1 MFDRILLLLLIL
13 LLPLGILASR
23 AITGEVSFGGGQSTQ
38 LQEQQITELVQKLTQ
53 NTAAVP
59 SQTVAGADFTITAVL
74 LATETGRLKIVG
86 MAPQNQELLWVWTA
100 STDSKQKKS
109 LAASASAQPIWD
121 GPLVIQPQVG
131 GLFTVEVD
139 VSVMAGVVE
148 VRLEQGKSTS
158 LVRFDLVR
166 KVQLQNSN

>member
-1 MFDRILLLLLIL
+1 MFDRILLLLLVL

-23 AITGEVSFGGGQSTQ
+23 AITGEVSFAGSPSAQ

-53 NTAAVP
+53 NAAAP
-59 SQTVAGADFTITAVL
+59 SQSNLGPDFTITAVL
-74 LATETGRLKIVG
+74 LASESGRLKIVG

-100 STDSKQKKS
+100 SSDSKQKKS
-109 LAASASAQPIWD
+109 TNASAAAQPIWD

-158 LVRFDLVR
+158 LVRFDLA
-166 KVQLQNSN
+166 KNTQLLN